1 MSNSSSNN
9 NSRQPGGVEK
19 HGYQP
24 KDSGGSGTSGVRG
37 GYQPAG
43 TGGSPT
49 TPPPKKP

>member
-1 MSNSSSNN
+1 MTVKNDNNSSGDSN
-9 NSRQPGGVEK
+9 K